1 MLQDAMPFNS
11 DQGAFVVKRRYAAEF
26 AGWVVKKFE
35 LTVFDGEA
43 TLAARSKARGKMMNE
58 PDRWRHM
65 ASAPKD
71 GSRILVTIRPSEQG
85 QAEVDLAYWSNGDQF
100 GAEGW
105 RASDSS
111 PGRVVEYAEPEL
123 KCWMPMPSANL
134 NRTSMPS
141 PWEGEDAEQLDGSGI

>member
-1 MLQDAMPFNS
+1 MD
-11 DQGAFVVKRRYAAEF
+11 
-26 AGWVVKKFE
+26 
-35 LTVFDGEA
+35 
-43 TLAARSKARGKMMNE
+43 E
-58 PDRWRHM
+58 PDRWRQM
-65 ASAPKD
+65 ASAPRD

-85 QAEVDLAYWSNGDQF
+85 PAEVDLAYWSNGDRF

-111 PGRVVEYAEPEL
+111 PGRLVEYAEPEL

-141 PWEGEDAEQLDGSGI
+141 PWEGDDAQQLDGSGI